1 MNRNTKIILFIILG
15 VIIIALVTYGYIASR
30 KLDKQK
36 IEKVDS
42 NIDQF
47 VYNEAGDTLDEETP
61 EEEDLD
67 GDEVTDEDSDFE
79 VYEEDNGWDDAD
91 ETEPETL
98 NEPKPATKKEEEGLE
113 ELYDPNKEKRKKII
127 QTKKPRQPIKKASDT
142 PSNDII
148 PEEKY
153 LVVVGSF
160 KSKSNAR
167 RKLKTLE
174 AAGFDGIIMQL
185 KDSDLQ
191 SVVAGRF
198 KTEAAAES
206 FARELIDEHDVKAIV
221 KKD

>member
-15 VIIIALVTYGYIASR
+15 IVIIALMTYGYIASR
-30 KLDKQK
+30 KLDEQK

-79 VYEEDNGWDDAD
+79 VYEEDSGWDDA
-91 ETEPETL
+91 EEKEPETL

-127 QTKKPRQPIKKASDT
+127 QTQKPRQAIKKAADT

-206 FARELIDEHDVKAIV
+206 FARELIDEHNVKAIV
-221 KKD
+221 KKE

>member
-15 VIIIALVTYGYIASR
+15 IVIIALMTYGYIASR

-67 GDEVTDEDSDFE
+67 GDEVIDEDSDFE
-79 VYEEDNGWDDAD
+79 VYEEDSGWDDA
-91 ETEPETL
+91 EEKESEII

-113 ELYDPNKEKRKKII
+113 ELYDPNKEKRKKVI
-127 QTKKPRQPIKKASDT
+127 QTKKPHQPIKKAADT

-174 AAGFDGIIMQL
+174 AVGFDGIIMQL
-185 KDSDLQ
+185 KDSNLQ

-206 FARELIDEHDVKAIV
+206 FARELIDEHNIKAIV